1 MYIRKFKQ
9 NATLSSAKTD
19 DFLNV
24 LAKIHKM
31 LHNLV
36 NVLMLQLIQI
46 FFGIIFITFE
56 FFILKLPKTIAVYV
70 KLQIKIFL
78 FFYFQFFGLLFY
90 AIDRLYG
97 RDINMVTF
105 SLLSVRNNFYLQKH
119 CS

>member
-70 KLQIKIFL
+70 KLQIKIFSFL
-78 FFYFQFFGLLFY
+78 
-90 AIDRLYG
+90 
-97 RDINMVTF
+97 
-105 SLLSVRNNFYLQKH
+105 LLSIFRTAVLCYRPSIWPGYKHGHLQSFVRP
-119 CS
+119 

>member
-1 MYIRKFKQ
+1 MLICILQLKKKNTTRFGSVTYKLSPSCIYVNFKK

-24 LAKIHKM
+24 LAQIHKM

-70 KLQIKIFL
+70 KLQIKFFL
-78 FFYFQFFGLLFY
+78 FFYFQFIKRADCCFML
-90 AIDRLYG
+90 
-97 RDINMVTF
+97 
-105 SLLSVRNNFYLQKH
+105 
-119 CS
+119 